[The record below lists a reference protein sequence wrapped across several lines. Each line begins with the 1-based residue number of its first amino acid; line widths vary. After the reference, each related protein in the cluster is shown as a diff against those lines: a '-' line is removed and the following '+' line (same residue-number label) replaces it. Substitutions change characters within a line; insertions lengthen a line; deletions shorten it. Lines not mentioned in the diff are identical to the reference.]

1 MSEKAADLLIIVIVS
16 VIIDILTYPN
26 FLLALGLGVTFGAL
40 YGAYRGLQ
48 NGKGK

>member
-1 MSEKAADLLIIVIVS
+1 MSERAADLLIVFIVS

-26 FLLALGLGVTFGAL
+26 FLLALILGIIFGAL